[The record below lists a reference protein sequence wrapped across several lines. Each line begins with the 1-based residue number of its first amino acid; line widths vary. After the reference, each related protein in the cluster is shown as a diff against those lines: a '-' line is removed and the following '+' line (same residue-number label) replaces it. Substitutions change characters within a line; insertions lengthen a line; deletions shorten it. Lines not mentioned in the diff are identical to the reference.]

1 MKRAKAIQFFP
12 LSFVVFP
19 SPNLLGLK
27 LNYNLNL
34 KKNENDEKII
44 FTKKEEEGLE
54 IMIGLPPL
62 KRMMAW
68 LFIIGIMLRWISI
81 IKLMDI
87 LDGIF
92 KKTIEETET
101 QKKWFIFLIQI
112 LILLN
117 TNNYKN

>member
-1 MKRAKAIQFFP
+1 
-12 LSFVVFP
+12 
-19 SPNLLGLK
+19 
-27 LNYNLNL
+27 
-34 KKNENDEKII
+34 
-44 FTKKEEEGLE
+44 
-54 IMIGLPPL
+54 MIGLPPL

-87 LDGIF
+87 LDGVF
-92 KKTIEETET
+92 KKTIEEAET
-101 QKKWFIFLIQI
+101 QKKKWFIFLIQI